1 MSAPQKGETNMI
13 PAILI
18 TIALSLPAGALVT
31 SFVEYRKQYNL
42 WDLIKDK
49 IAAFRGKIVYD
60 KQVTI
65 KTTQA
70 DLHKVEAAILGMPD
84 RIKAAIRRRV

>member
-1 MSAPQKGETNMI
+1 MI

-18 TIALSLPAGALVT
+18 TIAITAPLAALF
-31 SFVEYRKQYNL
+31 SSYIQYRKNYNL
-42 WDLIKDK
+42 WDWLKDK
-49 IAAFRGKIVYD
+49 FNAFRGKVVYD

>member
-1 MSAPQKGETNMI
+1 MI
-13 PAILI
+13 FAVLI
-18 TIALSLPAGALVT
+18 TVALSLPAGALVT

-42 WDLIKDK
+42 WDWLKDN
-49 IAAFRGKIVYD
+49 INAFRGKVVLD
-60 KQVTI
+60 AQVTI
-65 KTTQA
+65 KVTQA